1 MTKLHS
7 NQLKPEVQ
15 YFRRYF
21 LSKLHDFGCITSPFA
36 FEKRVFTL
44 QTLNIKEYSNLKT
57 DDVHLVCGTRD
68 LVLNVL
74 AVKF

>member
-7 NQLKPEVQ
+7 NQLKPEVTIFAGIFCQ
-15 YFRRYF
+15 SCMI
-21 LSKLHDFGCITSPFA
+21 LVASPA
-36 FEKRVFTL
+36 RLTFEKRVFTL
-44 QTLNIKEYSNLKT
+44 QTLNIKEYSNLKS

>member
-1 MTKLHS
+1 MT
-7 NQLKPEVQ
+7 
-15 YFRRYF
+15 
-21 LSKLHDFGCITSPFA
+21 

-44 QTLNIKEYSNLKT
+44 QTLNIKEYSNLKS